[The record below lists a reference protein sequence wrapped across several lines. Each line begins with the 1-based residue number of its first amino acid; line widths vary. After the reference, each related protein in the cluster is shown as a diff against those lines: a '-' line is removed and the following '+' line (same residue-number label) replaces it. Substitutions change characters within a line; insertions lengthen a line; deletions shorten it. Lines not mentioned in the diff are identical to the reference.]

1 MAGAVEGY
9 SDSKESY
16 EKWGPMSRSKPGV
29 PSLLRELNDSAALR
43 HIMSVGEVTRA
54 ELAVHTGLSRVT
66 SSQALARLESLA
78 LVHSH
83 GRRSGARGPA
93 ADLYVL
99 APRVG
104 AALGM
109 SLLTDVVRAD
119 LCSLTGEVLASVSV
133 LLGDDIVGS
142 CATAAREVIEQAGE
156 GSGPVLATVM
166 ATPGV
171 VDPATGD
178 LSFSYDLADTPNLRR
193 ALEDRLGLAVEL
205 GNDVHLAALAEC
217 WDGVAREEEDFVLL
231 WMGRGVGMAS
241 VVGGQVRAGSS
252 GAAGEIGYLP
262 VHGVPLPKNV
272 DDLEQGSFQRLV
284 GAPAVQQLADQYGVQ
299 PGVDPSMGFVDELA
313 QRISLGVAAVGTI
326 LDPALVVLTGE
337 VATQGGPH
345 LPSAVAAATSRIAPI
360 HPRVELSTL
369 GVEGPLVGA
378 RLQALDRAR
387 AVLIERISAESN

>member
-1 MAGAVEGY
+1 M
-9 SDSKESY
+9 
-16 EKWGPMSRSKPGV
+16 PRSKPGV

-43 HIMSVGEVTRA
+43 HIMRVGEVTRA

-66 SSQALARLESLA
+66 SSQALARLESLG
-78 LVHSH
+78 LVHSQ

-99 APRVG
+99 APKVG

-109 SLLTDVVRAD
+109 ALLPDVVRAD
-119 LCSLTGEVLASVSV
+119 LCSLTGEVLASASV
-133 LLGDDIVGS
+133 PLGDDIVGS
-142 CATAAREVIEQAGE
+142 CATAARDVIDRAGVE
-156 GSGPVLATVM
+156 AGPVHAAVM

-171 VDPATGD
+171 VDPASGD
-178 LSFSYDLADTPNLRR
+178 LSFSYDLAETPDLRR
-193 ALEDRLGLAVEL
+193 ALEDRLGVAVQL

-217 WDGVAREEEDFVLL
+217 RNGAARGEEDFVLL

-241 VVGGQVRAGSS
+241 VVDGRVRAGSS

-262 VHGVPLPKNV
+262 VHGVPLPSRV

-284 GAPAVQQLADQYGVQ
+284 GAPAVQQLAREHGVN
-299 PGVDPSMGFVDELA
+299 PGGDLDGGFVTELA

-337 VATQGGPH
+337 VALIGGPD
-345 LPSAVAAATSRIAPI
+345 LPAAVAAATSRIAPI
-360 HPRVELSTL
+360 HPRVAVSTL

-378 RLQALDRAR
+378 RLRALDLAR
-387 AVLIERISAESN
+387 AVLVERVSEQTK